1 MVVVDMKSMLPK
13 SIGRE
18 ACLQARIHFGLLKN
32 LGPKRREESKEAK
45 DSMKVEN
52 GSVHCYR

>member
-1 MVVVDMKSMLPK
+1 MSPK
-13 SIGRE
+13 TIGRK

-45 DSMKVEN
+45 ESMKVEN
-52 GSVHCYR
+52 GSVHCNR